1 MIPAWLV
8 GFVFRWLVGL
18 FVGSFVVWLVFLL
31 AGWLVGW
38 FAGWLFEQAVDLLG
52 GFGDASPRSLAFG
65 QTQDGSHSYGTDCQL
80 TACPKGCLALLHH
93 FSHGCSIPL

>member
-1 MIPAWLV
+1 MIP
-8 GFVFRWLVGL
+8 GWLVGL
-18 FVGSFVVWLVFLL
+18 LVLFLDGWLGYLL
-31 AGWLVGW
+31 VHLLSGWFFCWLVGW

-52 GFGDASPRSLAFG
+52 GFGDTSPRSLAFG